1 MEKYIYVVI
10 SRTPTFTGKMV
21 RMFLKAKYN
30 HASISLDENLS
41 QMYSFCRF
49 SISNPLVGGIVRES
63 AFTLTLGHDDDDVP
77 IKVYRIPVTIGKYQL
92 ISGFIDDT
100 YNDAEIFYYNFLQAI
115 GIISNKKHAVYK
127 TYICSEFVIEA
138 LMQGGIQ
145 LTSLKPYQITPTDI
159 CGIMEQFIFY
169 SGNLE
174 DYPFRQKIKTKD
186 DELFFCK
193 TGIFYEGVHTLSHFW
208 RVMSRDRN
216 RKRESS
222 RSRSRIKI

>member
-1 MEKYIYVVI
+1 MEKYIYIVI

-21 RMFLKAKYN
+21 RKFLKAKYN

-41 QMYSFCRF
+41 QMYSFSRF

-63 AFTLTLGHDDDDVP
+63 AFTLTLGLDDDVP
-77 IKVYRIPVTIGKYQL
+77 IKIYRIPVTIGKYQL
-92 ISGFIDDT
+92 ISEFIRDI
-100 YNDAEIFYYNFLQAI
+100 YNDGEVYYYNFLQAI

-138 LMQGGIQ
+138 LLQGGIQ

-159 CGIMEQFIFY
+159 CGFIEKNICY
-169 SGNLE
+169 SGNLQ
-174 DYPFRQKIKTKD
+174 DYPFRQKVKTKD

-193 TGIFYEGVHTLSHFW
+193 TGILYEGIHTFRHFW

-216 RKRESS
+216 SKRNIN
-222 RSRSRIKI
+222 RSRSRI

>member
-10 SRTPTFTGKMV
+10 SKTPTFTGKMV
-21 RMFLKAKYN
+21 RKFLNAKYN

-63 AFTLTLGHDDDDVP
+63 AFTLTLELDEDVP
-77 IKVYRIPVTIGKYQL
+77 IKVYRIPLTIEKYKL
-92 ISGFIDDT
+92 ISKFIDDT
-100 YNDAEIFYYNFLQAI
+100 YNDVEVYYYNFLQAI
-115 GIISNKKHAVYK
+115 GIMSNKKHTVYK

-138 LMQGGIQ
+138 LMRGGIN

-159 CGIMEQFIFY
+159 CGIMRQFIYY
-169 SGNLE
+169 SGNLY

-186 DELFFCK
+186 DEFFFCK
-193 TGIFYEGVHTLSHFW
+193 TGILYEGVNTLRHFW

-216 RKRESS
+216 SKREN
-222 RSRSRIKI
+222 SRSRI

>member
-1 MEKYIYVVI
+1 MEKYIYIVI

-21 RMFLKAKYN
+21 RKLLKAKYN

-41 QMYSFCRF
+41 QMYSFSRF

-63 AFTLTLGHDDDDVP
+63 AFTLTLGFDDDVP
-77 IKVYRIPVTIGKYQL
+77 IKIYRIPVTIGKYQL
-92 ISGFIDDT
+92 ISEFIHDI
-100 YNDAEIFYYNFLQAI
+100 YNDGEVYYYNFLQAI

-138 LMQGGIQ
+138 LLQGGIQ

-159 CGIMEQFIFY
+159 CSLIEKNICY
-169 SGNLE
+169 SGNLK
-174 DYPFRQKIKTKD
+174 DYPFRQKAKTKD

-193 TGIFYEGVHTLSHFW
+193 TGIFYEGIHTFRHFW

-216 RKRESS
+216 SKREIS
-222 RSRSRIKI
+222 RSRSRI

>member
-21 RMFLKAKYN
+21 RKLLKAKYN

-63 AFTLTLGHDDDDVP
+63 AFTLTIGLDRDVP
-77 IKVYRIPVTIGKYQL
+77 IKVYRIPVTMEKFQL
-92 ISGFIDDT
+92 ISKFIDDT
-100 YNDAEIFYYNFLQAI
+100 YNDAEVYYYNFLQAI
-115 GIISNKKHAVYK
+115 GIISNKKHNVYK

-138 LMQGGIQ
+138 LIQGGIK
-145 LTSLKPYQITPTDI
+145 LTSVEPYQITPTDI
-159 CGIMEQFIFY
+159 CGIMGQFIYY
-169 SGNLE
+169 SGNLN

-193 TGIFYEGVHTLSHFW
+193 TGILYEGIHTLKHFW
-208 RVMSRDRN
+208 MVMSRDRN
-216 RKRESS
+216 NKRDI
-222 RSRSRIKI
+222 SRSRI